1 MQIQTMPGKF
11 QVTQWSRDWNGNVLL
26 RKLRVRHWHQFASEI
41 SPHLEKSLG
50 RPRPLLHSFSQQTFT
65 NSGMVGGTAAAGASS
80 LTGECREDQRRDGSK
95 PSSPANT
102 HHVSSH
108 HTDAR
113 RPSGHL
119 TITPPLFKLM
129 QVLIRNK
136 SFTWASQRV
145 FTCWS
150 SLLSSLEPPKHS
162 PHRPPSGLTTRTGGK
177 NLRRAAGGHG
187 RAGAGRAG
195 GWSQPGHGSACPHG
209 CGAWWLT
216 DAQCR
221 HLCSPLPSARSPWL
235 LWRIPGTNALQPQ
248 PHLGQQLPA
257 SWAPRNSHCPSR
269 HSQVL
274 STSSWSDLL
283 LKETLAQKHLWRWDG
298 STPRENRDH
307 VS

>member
-1 MQIQTMPGKF
+1 
-11 QVTQWSRDWNGNVLL
+11 
-26 RKLRVRHWHQFASEI
+26 
-41 SPHLEKSLG
+41 
-50 RPRPLLHSFSQQTFT
+50 
-65 NSGMVGGTAAAGASS
+65 MVGGTAAAGASS

-150 SLLSSLEPPKHS
+150 SLLSPLEPPKHS

-195 GWSQPGHGSACPHG
+195 G
-209 CGAWWLT
+209 
-216 DAQCR
+216 
-221 HLCSPLPSARSPWL
+221 
-235 LWRIPGTNALQPQ
+235 
-248 PHLGQQLPA
+248 
-257 SWAPRNSHCPSR
+257 
-269 HSQVL
+269 
-274 STSSWSDLL
+274 
-283 LKETLAQKHLWRWDG
+283 
-298 STPRENRDH
+298 
-307 VS
+307 